1 MEQGVT
7 LLALPSFRYT
17 FDIIDLV
24 ERVQH
29 YIFDHLNET
38 VVYRLPTLFEVL
50 VRGHDPVTKMFDTT
64 AFKQT
69 YTSDLFVRE
78 GSELSSLRH
87 RRQTGYHDHRTIE
100 DHEHGSGDHIHVG
113 DQVIGD
119 AAYHE
124 HGSGGLEHEHE
135 HGSGDHLHIFE
146 AIVTPTT
153 ADRHDHGL
161 GPHNHTAGIA
171 HNHFHFNGMTI
182 RLPSTYDTAS
192 RASSAIEEV
201 QNELILLT
209 TSATTDA
216 NAEDAEDVCFCDEN
230 MVFNDTGTSR
240 VMSAATSC
248 SESRGGICYETRRPL
263 ADATDAPYLGLSASS
278 VRSGWVPADYDDE
291 AIMKFPFPTTAMG
304 VRVDSKGARVRVEV
318 SSDYATSDAVFV
330 GVASGDIRF
339 PTPRDGRLSA
349 CALKRRPRLLR
360 RLRLASDFPAHGAT
374 VAPIA
379 SRATT
384 TASNAAARAA
394 PAAPPP
400 SPATPPPGQPP
411 HPQSR
416 R

>member
-1 MEQGVT
+1 MITDASEHDHGDDGHDHGDDGHDHGTSSINIFSIPWQDLTEAQREAAAVLGFDSTIWPASGRRLDTMDGRRLHAMEQGVT
-7 LLALPSFRYT
+7 LLTLPSFRYT

-124 HGSGGLEHEHE
+124 HGSGGLEYEHE

-201 QNELILLT
+201 QNEP
-209 TSATTDA
+209 A
-216 NAEDAEDVCFCDEN
+216 
-230 MVFNDTGTSR
+230 
-240 VMSAATSC
+240 
-248 SESRGGICYETRRPL
+248 PL
-263 ADATDAPYLGLSASS
+263 
-278 VRSGWVPADYDDE
+278 DD
-291 AIMKFPFPTTAMG
+291 K
-304 VRVDSKGARVRVEV
+304 
-318 SSDYATSDAVFV
+318 
-330 GVASGDIRF
+330 
-339 PTPRDGRLSA
+339 RDDR
-349 CALKRRPRLLR
+349 CKC
-360 RLRLASDFPAHGAT
+360 
-374 VAPIA
+374 
-379 SRATT
+379 
-384 TASNAAARAA
+384 
-394 PAAPPP
+394 
-400 SPATPPPGQPP
+400 
-411 HPQSR
+411 
-416 R
+416 